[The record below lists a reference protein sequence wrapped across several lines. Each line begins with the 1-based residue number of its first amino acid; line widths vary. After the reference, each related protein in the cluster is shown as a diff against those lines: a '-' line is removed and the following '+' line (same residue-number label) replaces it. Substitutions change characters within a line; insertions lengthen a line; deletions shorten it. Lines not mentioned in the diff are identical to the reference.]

1 MQERLQKC
9 YEKSPTEPVEGG
21 DIDPALLL
29 RTLQVCL
36 FGSFDHRNETKK
48 FAALPKSY
56 APLSSSDLKY
66 WDANA
71 CPYCADVF

>member
-29 RTLQVCL
+29 RTLQVC
-36 FGSFDHRNETKK
+36 FSG
-48 FAALPKSY
+48 
-56 APLSSSDLKY
+56 SSDHK
-66 WDANA
+66 NGTEKVRRSSQVI
-71 CPYCADVF
+71 CAS